1 MTAEHV
7 ESAISAVSATIF
19 PHRALETQRTWMSRY
34 MRKPFDM
41 SSRSCSA
48 AISRINNA
56 LPLFPNANA
65 SSKFTEAEMIGLMEW
80 SLPKSW
86 RDQFDLKGFDPLAN
100 TREQLVFECE
110 LIERHIPAVD
120 PEKDNKSEK
129 KENKFCKSGGNNKK
143 GDKKQRAQYHC
154 KECGSNRT
162 HDTKDCFKIKN
173 REKRAAD
180 GNGYKKPYEKQAFSK
195 RTFRKE
201 VNVLARTAR
210 KNGEIKQLAHALK
223 REQDKEAQIQKS
235 SAAKKRVDFNSEP
248 ESSDSDA
255 SMHSLE
261 EAIPKKARARAM
273 LKKVSSLIS
282 HSRPPFSNHRYH
294 NQ

>member
-1 MTAEHV
+1 MVNGAQDRAGIFSAILKGDSLATFETTLDQARQDPRQDADPDLVLPLIVMTAEHV
-7 ESAISAVSATIF
+7 ESAISAVSATVF

-56 LPLFPNANA
+56 LPLFPNVNA
-65 SSKFTEAEMIGLMEW
+65 SSKFTESEMIGLLEW

-86 RDQFDLKGFDPLAN
+86 RDQFNLKGFDPSAN

-110 LIERHIPAVD
+110 IIERHIPAVD

-129 KENKFCKSGGNNKK
+129 KENKFRKSGGNNKK
-143 GDKKQRAQYHC
+143 GDEKQRAQYHC

-201 VNVLARTAR
+201 VNVLA
-210 KNGEIKQLAHALK
+210 
-223 REQDKEAQIQKS
+223 
-235 SAAKKRVDFNSEP
+235 
-248 ESSDSDA
+248 
-255 SMHSLE
+255 
-261 EAIPKKARARAM
+261 
-273 LKKVSSLIS
+273 
-282 HSRPPFSNHRYH
+282 
-294 NQ
+294 